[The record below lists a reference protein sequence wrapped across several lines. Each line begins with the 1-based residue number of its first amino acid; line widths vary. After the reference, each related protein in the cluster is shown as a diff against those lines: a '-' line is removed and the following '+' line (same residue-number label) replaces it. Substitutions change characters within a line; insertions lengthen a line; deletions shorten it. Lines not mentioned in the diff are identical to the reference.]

1 MSEGYV
7 YEELLNSSP
16 FAVIELFEL
25 RTFAAMHGADETYYF
40 HAGRNRK
47 TTEPTNTDDIL
58 KAYSIYYNGH
68 TYMPLPI
75 EATGFEYKGDG
86 GLPRPTIR
94 IANLNSNITSLL
106 LSVNLITPG
115 NDLNGAQVIRR
126 RTLSRF
132 LDGSNW
138 EDGTNPYGSPDNSAR
153 AQMPAETY
161 YIDRKVAETRDFVEF
176 ELTSSLDLANARA
189 PRRLVMQ
196 NLCQWKYRGRE
207 CGYTGTDDF
216 TPTRRQ
222 VVLTAAANYAYSSN
236 QHKLTAGSQLNNNE
250 ALVSSNGWFTAKMQ
264 RDGNFVVYKKPV
276 PEIQNYVWDTKSNRQ
291 IGDYSLVMQN
301 DGNLVIY
308 NNAVSRSDYAGGSV
322 LWASDT
328 DRVGSVQSAAI
339 IEDGPGTWWPND
351 ASVGRSAVFGW
362 EIAGSTAVNADQ
374 EASASRTFSEVHP
387 EFGTRSVTITFTV
400 RSQPHGGGAY
410 FDSAHNG
417 FTWNEGQVYN
427 VNVTGSTGNWKDKEV
442 FIAKLNTSSGNPYR
456 SNHPEAGTLTQ
467 VGLKLV
473 ITTTGYT
480 GKELRLQTDGNMVIC
495 DSDGSNITWTA
506 GITPITSEPNV
517 EETIIEGVAYPGDVA
532 GQCGKTL
539 ADCQARFGSGDL
551 PFGSFPSVGEN
562 N

>member
-1 MSEGYV
+1 MSEGYI

-25 RTFAAMHGADETYYF
+25 RTFETMHGADETYYF

-47 TTEPTNTDDIL
+47 TTEPTDTDDIL

-222 VVLTAAANYAYSSN
+222 VVLTPAANYAYGSN
-236 QHKLTAGSQLNNNE
+236 QHKLTAGSQLNNGE

-264 RDGNFVVYKKPV
+264 KDGNFVVYKKPV

-308 NNAVSRSDYAGGSV
+308 NNAVARNDYAGGSV

-328 DRVGSVQSAAI
+328 DRIGSVQSAATLS
-339 IEDGPGTWWPND
+339 ENTWWPD
-351 ASVGRSAVFGW
+351 DVRQGRSAAFGW

-374 EASASRTFSEVHP
+374 EASASKTFNEVHP

-400 RSQPHGGGAY
+400 RSQAHPGGAY
-410 FDSAHNG
+410 FDDAHNG
-417 FTWNEGQVYN
+417 FTWNEGTGGIYN

-442 FIAKLNTSSGNPYR
+442 FVAKLDTSSSNPYR
-456 SNHPEAGTLTQ
+456 SNHPDAGTLTQ
-467 VGLKLV
+467 VGIKLV

-517 EETIIEGVAYPGDVA
+517 EETIIEGVAFPGDVA

-539 ADCQARFGSGDL
+539 ADCQARFGAGDL

>member
-25 RTFAAMHGADETYYF
+25 RTFEAMHGADATYYF

-47 TTEPTNTDDIL
+47 TTEPTNTQDIL
-58 KAYSIYYNGH
+58 SAYSIYYNGH

-94 IANLNSNITSLL
+94 IANLNSNITALL

-132 LDGSNW
+132 LDGNNW

-161 YIDRKVAETRDFVEF
+161 YIDRKLAETRDFVEF
-176 ELTSSLDLANARA
+176 ELSSSLDLANARA

-216 TPTRRQ
+216 TPTGRQ
-222 VVLTAAANYAYSSN
+222 VILTPAANYAYGSN
-236 QHKLTAGSQLNNNE
+236 QHKLTSGSQLNINE
-250 ALVSSNGWFTAKMQ
+250 ALVSANGWFTARMQ
-264 RDGNFVVYKKPV
+264 NDGNFVVYKKPV
-276 PEIQNYVWDTKSNRQ
+276 PAAQNYVWDTKSNRQ
-291 IGDYSLVMQN
+291 EGDYSLVMQN

-308 NNAVSRSDYAGGSV
+308 NNAVARNDYAGGSV
-322 LWASDT
+322 LWSTDT
-328 DRVGSVQSAAI
+328 HARGSVDSAAI
-339 IEDGPGTWWPND
+339 IENGPGAWWPD
-351 ASVGRSAVFGW
+351 DVRQGRSSIFTW
-362 EIAGSTAVNADQ
+362 EIAGSTATSAGQ
-374 EASASRTFSEVHP
+374 EASASRTFNEVHP
-387 EFGTRSVTITFTV
+387 EFGTRSITITFTV
-400 RSQPHGGGAY
+400 RSQEHPGGAY
-410 FDSAHNG
+410 FDNAHNG
-417 FTWNEGQVYN
+417 FVWNAGQVYN
-427 VNVTGSTGNWKDKEV
+427 INVTGSTGNWKNNEV
-442 FIAKLNTSSGNPYR
+442 FIAKLDTSSSNPYR
-456 SNHPEAGTLTQ
+456 SNHPTAGTVTQ

-473 ITTTGYT
+473 ITATNYT
-480 GKELRLQTDGNMVIC
+480 GKELKLQNDGNLVIS
-495 DSDGSNITWTA
+495 DPDGSNITWSA

-517 EETIIEGVAYPGDVA
+517 EETIIEGVAFPGEIA

-539 ADCQARFGSGDL
+539 ADCKLRFGAGDL